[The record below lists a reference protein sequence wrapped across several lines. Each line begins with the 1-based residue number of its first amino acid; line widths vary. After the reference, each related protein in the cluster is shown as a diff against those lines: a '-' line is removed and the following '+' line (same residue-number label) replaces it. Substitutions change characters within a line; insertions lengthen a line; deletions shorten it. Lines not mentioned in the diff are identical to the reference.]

1 MFQSIKHKLIFLF
14 LIAVLTPLLV
24 MRLIA
29 YPTATKAIQ
38 DTEIR
43 NLQSL
48 GSRKASQVRSWLDRL
63 KSGAGR
69 VARNPVVRD
78 AANVTH
84 PDHDSITKAISQI
97 PCEAE
102 FNGYIICDVSG
113 AIRLATDAR
122 LIGSDIKDSE
132 AFRSAMGGKT
142 FISDITRAPLAA
154 ERAGNGENGLPAM
167 HVTAPIKNE
176 DDFVVGVVML
186 QVDLSVLNK
195 EINEVQYGDSGDA
208 YVINQH
214 GMMITESIL
223 AERLRQTGLIK
234 GSATLELAVL
244 EPQTTQL
251 TKSAAS
257 CLKGTDGF
265 DVDGYINYAG
275 EKVVGIWYRIPGL
288 KWGVITERSF
298 AEVSLALSAVK
309 SPILEILYYLTITGV
324 VLAVAGIAFALIIGQ
339 KIANPLMEL
348 IAATRKMSA
357 GDLSQRVAIKT
368 RDEVRELGDAFNV
381 MATSVQEKTTNLQ
394 EAQNFLKS
402 ILVSSTE
409 HSIIAGDLDGSILA
423 FNEGA
428 RRMFG
433 YEPEELIQKSTI
445 RILHAKADVAMDKVK
460 EMFDTTL
467 SVGRY
472 KGEMQLIR
480 KNGEVFTGY
489 STVTARQSADGTPIG
504 FVMITRDITE
514 QKSLEQEIHNYT
526 VHLEQIVEERTQK
539 LRISEEKYRRL
550 FESSKDVVFFCDRE
564 CLFVDIN
571 QAGVDLFGYES
582 KNEILKLNLVAHL
595 FFNAGAGKTVKE
607 MVNKNG
613 FIKDYEVEL
622 RKKDG
627 VKVPCL
633 MTSNLRRDVRN
644 NVIGY
649 EGIIIDLTE
658 RKKIEQEKDI
668 LNNINKILASRLDI
682 REVYKSLGSE
692 LNKVIDFDRMS
703 ITLLDEK
710 REEFSIFAVSKEYDG
725 STLEEGLHYSKY
737 GTLAGKVVEDG
748 MVYMVGDTA
757 QGAFSTDTI
766 LLKEGIKSRLS
777 VPLICKGEIIGSL
790 NFGSKNVQNYSE
802 NHVDIVSKITPQLAI
817 AIDNT
822 RLFDK
827 IKESEEK
834 YRNLVEDIEDVIF
847 RLDKLG
853 RYLFLN
859 SALKN
864 VTGYTPGE
872 FYDKPFLAME
882 MIHGDDVELVRETTK
897 KVLVG
902 ELKASKD
909 LEYRIFCKNRKELW
923 VSQNTYPIKNK
934 KGDIVGIEG
943 IIRDITASKKVEE
956 QIRRSERLASIG
968 ELAASI
974 AHEIR
979 NPLGAISNSVSV
991 LKRDLALKGDDQRL
1005 FEMVVEETDHL
1016 NEIITNFLTFAHP
1029 ADYSF
1034 VRSNI
1039 REIID
1044 ETVFLLEQDARF
1056 QKNVRITKVYDDGI
1070 PESYLDRIWIRKIFW
1085 NLLLNSID
1093 AMPQG
1098 GKIFIHTKKPKISNP
1113 NEIEIVI
1120 SDTGEGIPPD
1130 IMKKIFEPFFTT
1142 KKSKGTGLGLS
1153 IVHRIVDNHGGKIDV
1168 KSKPGK
1174 GTVFTIRLPVK
1185 NKLVTALS
1193 SQAF

>member
-1 MFQSIKHKLIFLF
+1 
-14 LIAVLTPLLV
+14 
-24 MRLIA
+24 
-29 YPTATKAIQ
+29 
-38 DTEIR
+38 
-43 NLQSL
+43 
-48 GSRKASQVRSWLDRL
+48 
-63 KSGAGR
+63 
-69 VARNPVVRD
+69 
-78 AANVTH
+78 
-84 PDHDSITKAISQI
+84 
-97 PCEAE
+97 
-102 FNGYIICDVSG
+102 
-113 AIRLATDAR
+113 
-122 LIGSDIKDSE
+122 
-132 AFRSAMGGKT
+132 
-142 FISDITRAPLAA
+142 
-154 ERAGNGENGLPAM
+154 
-167 HVTAPIKNE
+167 
-176 DDFVVGVVML
+176 
-186 QVDLSVLNK
+186 
-195 EINEVQYGDSGDA
+195 
-208 YVINQH
+208 
-214 GMMITESIL
+214 
-223 AERLRQTGLIK
+223 
-234 GSATLELAVL
+234 
-244 EPQTTQL
+244 
-251 TKSAAS
+251 
-257 CLKGTDGF
+257 
-265 DVDGYINYAG
+265 
-275 EKVVGIWYRIPGL
+275 
-288 KWGVITERSF
+288 
-298 AEVSLALSAVK
+298 
-309 SPILEILYYLTITGV
+309 
-324 VLAVAGIAFALIIGQ
+324 
-339 KIANPLMEL
+339 
-348 IAATRKMSA
+348 
-357 GDLSQRVAIKT
+357 
-368 RDEVRELGDAFNV
+368 
-381 MATSVQEKTTNLQ
+381 
-394 EAQNFLKS
+394 
-402 ILVSSTE
+402 
-409 HSIIAGDLDGSILA
+409 
-423 FNEGA
+423 
-428 RRMFG
+428 
-433 YEPEELIQKSTI
+433 
-445 RILHAKADVAMDKVK
+445 
-460 EMFDTTL
+460 
-467 SVGRY
+467 
-472 KGEMQLIR
+472 
-480 KNGEVFTGY
+480 
-489 STVTARQSADGTPIG
+489 
-504 FVMITRDITE
+504 
-514 QKSLEQEIHNYT
+514 
-526 VHLEQIVEERTQK
+526 
-539 LRISEEKYRRL
+539 
-550 FESSKDVVFFCDRE
+550 
-564 CLFVDIN
+564 
-571 QAGVDLFGYES
+571 
-582 KNEILKLNLVAHL
+582 
-595 FFNAGAGKTVKE
+595 
-607 MVNKNG
+607 
-613 FIKDYEVEL
+613 
-622 RKKDG
+622 G

-644 NVIGY
+644 NIIGY

-710 REEFSIFAVSKEYDG
+710 REEFSIFAVSKEYGG
-725 STLEEGLHYSKY
+725 SRLEEGLHYPKY

-748 MVYMVGDTA
+748 MVYMVSDTS
-757 QGAFSTDTI
+757 QGAFSTDNI

-790 NFGSKNVQNYSE
+790 NFGSRNVHNYSE

-872 FYDKPFLAME
+872 FYEKPLLAME
-882 MIHGDDVELVRETTK
+882 MIHGDDVELVKETTK
-897 KVLVG
+897 KVLEG

-909 LEYRIFCKNRKELW
+909 LEYRVFCKNGKELW

-934 KGDIVGIEG
+934 KGEIVGIEG

-979 NPLGAISNSVSV
+979 NPLGAISNSVSM

-1005 FEMVVEETDHL
+1005 LEMVVEETDHL

-1029 ADYSF
+1029 ADYNF
-1034 VRSNI
+1034 VKSDI
-1039 REIID
+1039 IEIVE

-1056 QKNVRITKVYDDGI
+1056 QKNVKIVKVYEDDI

-1093 AMPQG
+1093 AMPRG
-1098 GKIFIHTKKPKISNP
+1098 GKIFIHIKKPQLTDP

-1130 IMKKIFEPFFTT
+1130 IIKKIFEPFFTT

-1185 NKLVTALS
+1185 NKLVKTRS
-1193 SQAF
+1193 S